1 MRTFDIVMV
10 LPETFFSMGSNIG
23 VGRHGASHHFIARH
37 GASLHLIARHGTV
50 VALKTASLHFIARHE
65 KP

>member
-1 MRTFDIVMV
+1 MAITVIRGIFMRTFDIVMV

-37 GASLHLIARHGTV
+37 GASLH
-50 VALKTASLHFIARHE
+50 FIARHE